1 MLCSK
6 IAKILT
12 KYSASFVCCCSVK
25 QSQLLATMCGSLAI
39 SWGATASGTQDCSC
53 GVLKFTDVDVSF
65 QDCGIVYQFGPRV
78 MYSFP
83 FLFFVD
89 NFLQFIELRA
99 ETCVL
104 FLNISGI
111 NPPPMRSLNFRRILH
126 LLNYFLQITMLGF
139 TNARNAFK

>member
-1 MLCSK
+1 SRGGIEAAPTC
-6 IAKILT
+6 AKKLPEIMRRLP
-12 KYSASFVCCCSVK
+12 SGHCCAFSI
-25 QSQLLATMCGSLAI
+25 SQ
-39 SWGATASGTQDCSC
+39 
-53 GVLKFTDVDVSF
+53 
-65 QDCGIVYQFGPRV
+65 
-78 MYSFP
+78 
-83 FLFFVD
+83 D